1 MSSSGKR
8 NMLVEYT
15 ARTYTRIQIVQYTT
29 TRFFTQNDESNS
41 IAMNTAKKC
50 GCKKFVK
57 ICGCKMGHDPR
68 KLGKLSV
75 DRYSDIQLETYFL
88 LISSRKGSKLTLALP
103 SKRIKQVCFSYLACS
118 RSSIRM
124 FCVAT

>member
-1 MSSSGKR
+1 
-8 NMLVEYT
+8 MLVEYT

-29 TRFFTQNDESNS
+29 TRFFSQNDESNS
-41 IAMNTAKKC
+41 VAMNTAKKC

-75 DRYSDIQLETYFL
+75 DRYSDIQTRNILLVNLVEERLEIDLGSAIKKDQAGLFL
-88 LISSRKGSKLTLALP
+88 ILGLQQIFHPDVLCSNLTRDAEH
-103 SKRIKQVCFSYLACS
+103 R
-118 RSSIRM
+118 
-124 FCVAT
+124 